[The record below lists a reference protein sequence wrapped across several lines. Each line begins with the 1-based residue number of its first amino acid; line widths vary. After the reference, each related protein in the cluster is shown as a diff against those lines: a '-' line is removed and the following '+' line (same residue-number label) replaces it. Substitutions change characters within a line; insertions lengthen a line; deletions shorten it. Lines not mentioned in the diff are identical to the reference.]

1 MTRRVHFECEV
12 LYGTLSQP
20 LCENNAG
27 RDAFADADKPV
38 SMTDDESEVTCR
50 RCLSAMGIEA
60 APREIEARYA
70 ETLTEVHGDPFK
82 RRAA

>member
-1 MTRRVHFECEV
+1 MRRVHFSVEV

-20 LCENNAG
+20 LCENQAG
-27 RDAFADADKPV
+27 RDAIADAERECA
-38 SMTDDESEVTCR
+38 MTDDEAEVTCR